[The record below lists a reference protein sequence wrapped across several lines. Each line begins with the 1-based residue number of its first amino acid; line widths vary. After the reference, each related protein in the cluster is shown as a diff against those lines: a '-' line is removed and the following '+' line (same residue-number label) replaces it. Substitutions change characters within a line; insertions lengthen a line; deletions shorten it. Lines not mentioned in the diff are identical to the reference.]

1 MNGAATD
8 GDDAFGARRAAPPRR
23 IVFATI
29 LADEQVVA
37 SIAPA
42 DAEPDAQDAG
52 ACAWTDPAGLASMPL
67 RFAEHAGP
75 WGVAATLAT
84 GATPLR
90 HGVLTAMA
98 IDETSLAPRLR
109 RASDADRPWIW
120 DRFAAQGRT
129 AVVVGWPGILDA
141 TGSEVPFAT
150 LAAIMAP
157 RRLAMLADGQTPANA
172 PESWRSADPQE
183 ILSQLVAPAAAAP
196 DLARAALA
204 AAATRSEDRPADAA
218 TRIVETIL
226 AAAHALE
233 ALAPHDAQRTR
244 LWAIDVPLRNGFSQA
259 PTDSAEALRDDRSET
274 VARAQT
280 TLAATLARLAE
291 AAGEDGVLLA
301 AVIGERTGR
310 LWHSGIATAPAAAAI
325 DLGPTILQLAGLP
338 VSADLP
344 GESLLGKR
352 EDTAKSWDIARWSVP
367 DPEGSTVTRRPP
379 AGTIARQALAARR
392 DRAQLS
398 TPDGSTPIDAVLSR
412 HFESEWALALAQPDW
427 EAALSA
433 AQALVELHGR
443 EIDLWRVA
451 FAAFQGDRAPALEA
465 AASRLRAE
473 HADSLATRLLPL
485 LASASPPRELVESF
499 DLAELRIPTQRSIVG
514 RCAARLGLDEIG
526 RKALAPLVAQ
536 GVAIPAD
543 RIALANILLRL
554 GEGARAVA
562 ALGGIGLGAESPG
575 RLRMLRARCL
585 AAAGRREQAISL
597 LERHLLQSPFDGEAR
612 TLRDRIARGDG

>member
-1 MNGAATD
+1 MNHAVKD
-8 GDDAFGARRAAPPRR
+8 DDDAFGTRRAAPPRR

-52 ACAWTDPAGLASMPL
+52 ACAWTDPVGLASMPL

-451 FAAFQGDRAPALEA
+451 FAAFQGDRASALEA

-499 DLAELRIPTQRSIVG
+499 DLAELRIPTQRSIIG
-514 RCAARLGLDEIG
+514 RAAARLGLDEIC
-526 RKALAPLVAQ
+526 RKALAPLVVH
-536 GVAIPAD
+536 GFAIPAD
-543 RIALANILLRL
+543 RIALASTLLRL

-562 ALGGIGLGAESPG
+562 ALGGIGLGAESPA
-575 RLRMLRARCL
+575 RLRILRARCL
-585 AAAGRREQAISL
+585 AAAGLRDRAIAL
-597 LERHLLQSPFDGEAR
+597 LDRHLLQAPFDGEAR
-612 TLRDRIARGDG
+612 RLREHLAKEA

>member
-1 MNGAATD
+1 MNHAVKD
-8 GDDAFGARRAAPPRR
+8 DDDAFGTRRAAPPRR

-52 ACAWTDPAGLASMPL
+52 ACAWTDPVGLASMPL

-196 DLARAALA
+196 ELARAAF

-233 ALAPHDAQRTR
+233 ALAPHDAQGTR
-244 LWAIDVPLRNGFSQA
+244 LWAIGVPLRKEPSPA
-259 PTDSAEALRDDRSET
+259 TTDSAEARRDDRSET

-280 TLAATLARLAE
+280 MLAAILARLAD

-301 AVIGERTGR
+301 AAIGERTGR
-310 LWHSGIATAPAAAAI
+310 LWHSGLATAPAAAAI
-325 DLGPTILQLAGLP
+325 DLAPTILQLAGLP

-451 FAAFQGDRAPALEA
+451 FAAFQGDTPAAGETA
-465 AASRLRAE
+465 ATTLRVE
-473 HADSLATRLLPL
+473 HPDSLAARLLPL
-485 LASASPPRELVESF
+485 LSSGQPPRELVEAF
-499 DLAELRIPTQRSIVG
+499 DLAELRIPTQRSIIG
-514 RCAARLGLDEIG
+514 RAAARLGLDEIC
-526 RKALAPLVAQ
+526 RKALAPLVVH
-536 GVAIPAD
+536 GFAIPAD
-543 RIALANILLRL
+543 RIALASTLLRL

-562 ALGGIGLGAESPG
+562 ALGGIGLGAESPA
-575 RLRMLRARCL
+575 RLRILRARCL
-585 AAAGRREQAISL
+585 AAAGLRDRAIAL
-597 LERHLLQSPFDGEAR
+597 LDRHLLQAPFDGEAR
-612 TLRDRIARGDG
+612 RLREHLAKEA